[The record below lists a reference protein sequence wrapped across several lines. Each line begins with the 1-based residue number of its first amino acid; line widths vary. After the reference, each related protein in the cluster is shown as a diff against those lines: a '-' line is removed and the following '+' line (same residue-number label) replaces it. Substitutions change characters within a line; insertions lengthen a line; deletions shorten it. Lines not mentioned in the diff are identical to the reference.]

1 MIKPAPGY
9 LLVKQE
15 KKEEKSVGGIILSA
29 QQDNVSRSKVLAVG
43 GSLIK
48 EHYTIE
54 SPAKLN
60 DTIAHREFV
69 GVEISEGSEKHLIIR
84 FEDVLGVYE

>member
-15 KKEEKSVGGIILSA
+15 KKEEKSVGGIILA
-29 QQDNVSRSKVLAVG
+29 GQQDNVSKSKVLAVG
-43 GSLIK
+43 GALIR

-60 DTIAHREFV
+60 DTIAHREFI
-69 GVEISEGSEKHLIIR
+69 GVEIMEGSEKQLIIR